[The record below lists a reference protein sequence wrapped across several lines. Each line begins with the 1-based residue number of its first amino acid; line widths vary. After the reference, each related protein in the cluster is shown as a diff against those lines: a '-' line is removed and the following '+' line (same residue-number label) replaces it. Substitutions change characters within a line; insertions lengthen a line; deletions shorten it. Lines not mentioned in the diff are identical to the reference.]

1 MKAYGY
7 SSEVDIGEGP
17 LPLSEISFWG
27 EPEVLRE
34 VAKFIELMANEIQ
47 CNPDF
52 DQMHLRDAWGE
63 WTEDDPDIIIV
74 KPK

>member
-7 SSEVDIGEGP
+7 SSKVDIGKGP
-17 LPLSEISFWG
+17 LPLSEITFWG

-47 CNPDF
+47 CNRDF
-52 DQMHLRDAWGE
+52 DQMHLRDAWHK
-63 WTEDDPDIIIV
+63 WTEDYPDIIIV